1 MAGGTHA
8 DHSNVEAFLG
18 VTFSATSK
26 PFTDAQVDA
35 MCVASEALI
44 VSELEP
50 GNSLPTSAS
59 TSWRQ
64 LVVMIVINM
73 LKQGDQW
80 HRVRG
85 ATTEGG
91 EQDGTVSFAEWYA
104 VDVITPAIRR
114 RIKRL
119 ERALSGA
126 RSVRSGDLQ

>member
-50 GNSLPTSAS
+50 GKSLPTSAS

-64 LVVMIVINM
+64 LVVMIVIYVEAGRPM
-73 LKQGDQW
+73 AQSQG
-80 HRVRG
+80 RYY
-85 ATTEGG
+85 GG
-91 EQDGTVSFAEWYA
+91 
-104 VDVITPAIRR
+104 RR
-114 RIKRL
+114 AGRHGILCGVVCCRCHNACDTQ
-119 ERALSGA
+119 EN
-126 RSVRSGDLQ
+126 